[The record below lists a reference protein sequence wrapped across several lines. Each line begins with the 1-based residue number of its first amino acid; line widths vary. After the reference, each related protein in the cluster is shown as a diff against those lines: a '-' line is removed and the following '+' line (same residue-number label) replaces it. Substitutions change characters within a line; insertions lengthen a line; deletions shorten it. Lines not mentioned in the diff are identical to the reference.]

1 MGIGVPR
8 GKKTIASRILTS
20 LEDELDEIGNFLVFY
35 DFPGKASFYFYKN
48 LALIHEELQDG
59 KRIQKSVIECK
70 KLRTVRAIEQLAKHY
85 KADVLLYRA
94 EALE

>member
-1 MGIGVPR
+1 VPR

-20 LEDELDEIGNFLVFY
+20 LEGEPDERGNFLVFY
-35 DFPGKASFYFYKN
+35 DFTGKASLYFYKN
-48 LALIHEELQDG
+48 LQIIQAELKDG

-70 KLRTVRAIEQLAKHY
+70 RLRTVRAIAQLAKHY
-85 KADVLLYRA
+85 KAQVLLYRA